1 MFKLMAI
8 AVILVAC
15 DAQRMDEEMD
25 KVDIENVHL
34 ARMQLMVSRLA
45 GRAALMESLLESYRE
60 GIKWVDRYLP

>member
-8 AVILVAC
+8 TAVILIAC
-15 DAQRMDEEMD
+15 DAQRMDEE
-25 KVDIENVHL
+25 DIDNVHL
-34 ARMQLMVSRLA
+34 ARMQLIVLRLA

>member
-8 AVILVAC
+8 TAVILIAC
-15 DAQRMDEEMD
+15 DAQRMDEE
-25 KVDIENVHL
+25 DIENVHL